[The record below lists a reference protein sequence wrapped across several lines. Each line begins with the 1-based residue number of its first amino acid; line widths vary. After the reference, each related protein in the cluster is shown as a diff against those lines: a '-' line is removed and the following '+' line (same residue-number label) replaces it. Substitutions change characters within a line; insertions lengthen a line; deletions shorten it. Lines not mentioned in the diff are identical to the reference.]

1 MAKVF
6 SKNKTD
12 INNKKNFFEA
22 SSKTFKN
29 LSKMDANLLK
39 FFEAYT

>member
-6 SKNKTD
+6 SKNETD
-12 INNKKNFFEA
+12 INNKKKFFEA
-22 SSKTFKN
+22 RTFKN